1 MTTREKM
8 DICKHTKWLCEN
20 TRRLEKYAGRWV
32 AFTTDGDDVRSA
44 DSFTKVMRYCG
55 TKRNRSVPFVFHVPE
70 KSAARTALPIV
81 KKK

>member
-1 MTTREKM
+1 M

-32 AFTTDGDDVRSA
+32 AFSTEKNDIRSA
-44 DSFTKVMRYCG
+44 DSFKQVMRVVG
-55 TKRNRSVPFVFHVPE
+55 TKRVHAVPFVFHVPP
-70 KSAARTALPIV
+70 KSALMEPLPLV